1 MTTSDDIRSRMLHRA
16 NRLVNGIKNEEAWH
30 LIGLFQQTH
39 PNTFLQICHHT
50 LASFLELTHDYFD
63 DQRWPLISRLIL
75 ITNQKS
81 SENRRGRSRAG
92 VNVTMN
98 TNQNKNN
105 IHEIFQSPI
114 GSPLFMSNYQIDKLS
129 CSSPVV
135 SNVKLFNNEQ
145 VKNKTKPSRKRIL
158 KQLLPSMFPVPNNSS
173 NNNNM
178 NNNNNNNNNGSKP
191 SRVDLMTPTKK
202 SDQSN
207 SKTKLFFKQQVQPLF
222 CKSGSN
228 ETIRQ
233 LTCPFILRLNSSK
246 IDGNLQQ
253 MKSKWRNDYT
263 GYCIRYCNVDS
274 TICATL
280 IDYITS
286 NPKLCQTEGL
296 FRIPGNALRIR
307 ELWLKLSHHFQNP
320 YLRIPQ
326 PDPDV
331 TDENLS
337 PYPIIDHT
345 EIYEILQSYT
355 PHDISSLILRCLSTC
370 TEFQRVHQVLNFDS
384 TTVDSPIYSHHDQ
397 TTTNTNNPYSYN
409 DGEYQQTGGLIPLEA
424 GNLLFLA
431 TELQYKLKST
441 SSSSSSTTTLNNV
454 SDNEDIDH
462 KLSDSQYDDWMYIL
476 CQSRQLLAYRIV
488 LQLLLPTPERYLL
501 MSLLRLFKQI
511 DDLSVTSKMT
521 AECLSRCTAFAVFG
535 APLKIKKS
543 HNSITITNRH
553 HNHRRLKGDINSDN
567 NVYTF
572 ESYTNSITK
581 RIDTLTNL
589 IKMAHQLED
598 LPAIIYNTVRS
609 RLRTHLGN
617 SPIPRTASRLQ
628 CKSTTEK
635 CNIESQYCL
644 VDDRSM
650 ILKELTNVNHV
661 QPEQLESVIQK
672 RAKYQ
677 NDSDELIQSHPMN
690 EMHSLSNS
698 NRSNHIHRTKST
710 SNATSKNSLQQLKS
724 NESRNDQLNNLH
736 KTTKITTNTNTTTNN
751 TPIDSFHLWKRY
763 KPGTIRQELKSS
775 IFNNTSFINSKTD
788 TYDER
793 FIKMTNHCVVVPHST
808 PSSHY
813 HYHHKTLIKS
823 RSSSLLE
830 ESHIFN

>member
-16 NRLVNGIKNEEAWH
+16 DRLVNGIKNEEAWH

-63 DQRWPLISRLIL
+63 DQRWPLISRLML

-81 SENRRGRSRAG
+81 IDNRRGRSRAA
-92 VNVTMN
+92 MN
-98 TNQNKNN
+98 TNQNRNN

-129 CSSPVV
+129 YSSPIV
-135 SNVKLFNNEQ
+135 SNVKLFNNTDEQ
-145 VKNKTKPSRKRIL
+145 LKNKLKPGHKRIL
-158 KQLLPSMFPVPNNSS
+158 KQLLPSMFPVPNN
-173 NNNNM
+173 
-178 NNNNNNNNNGSKP
+178 NNNNNNIIINNNGSKS
-191 SRVDLMTPTKK
+191 SRVDLVTPTKK
-202 SDQSN
+202 SDRSN

-228 ETIRQ
+228 DTIRQ
-233 LTCPFILRLNSSK
+233 FTCPFLLNRLNSSK
-246 IDGNLQQ
+246 IDDYLQQ
-253 MKSKWRNDYT
+253 IKSKWRNDYT
-263 GYCIRYCNVDS
+263 GYSIRYCNIDS
-274 TICATL
+274 TICSTL
-280 IDYITS
+280 IDYMIS

-296 FRIPGNALRIR
+296 FRIPGSALRIR

-331 TDENLS
+331 TNENLS

-370 TEFQRVHQVLNFDS
+370 TEFQRIHQVLNFDS
-384 TTVDSPIYSHHDQ
+384 TTVDSPIYSHGDQ
-397 TTTNTNNPYSYN
+397 TRTNTNNPYSYD

-441 SSSSSSTTTLNNV
+441 SSSSSITTLNNFD
-454 SDNEDIDH
+454 DNENIVH
-462 KLSDSQYDDWMYIL
+462 KLSDSQHDDWMYVL

-511 DDLSVTSKMT
+511 DDLSVMSKMT

-543 HNSITITNRH
+543 HNPITITNRH
-553 HNHRRLKGDINSDN
+553 HNHRRLKGDSNNDNS
-567 NVYTF
+567 VYTF

-589 IKMAHQLED
+589 IKMVHQLED

-661 QPEQLESVIQK
+661 QSEQFESTIQK

-690 EMHSLSNS
+690 EMHLLSNS
-698 NRSNHIHRTKST
+698 NRSSHIHRTKST
-710 SNATSKNSLQQLKS
+710 SNTISKNSLQQLKS
-724 NESRNDQLNNLH
+724 NESQNNQLNNLH
-736 KTTKITTNTNTTTNN
+736 KTTKITTNNTTNN
-751 TPIDSFHLWKRY
+751 TSIDSFHLWKRH
-763 KPGTIRQELKSS
+763 KPGTIHQEFKSS
-775 IFNNTSFINSKTD
+775 IINNTSFINSKID
-788 TYDER
+788 NYDER
-793 FIKMTNHCVVVPHST
+793 FIKITNQCDVIPHST
-808 PSSHY
+808 PSSH
-813 HYHHKTLIKS
+813 HHHHHKTLIKS
-823 RSSSLLE
+823 GSSSLLE